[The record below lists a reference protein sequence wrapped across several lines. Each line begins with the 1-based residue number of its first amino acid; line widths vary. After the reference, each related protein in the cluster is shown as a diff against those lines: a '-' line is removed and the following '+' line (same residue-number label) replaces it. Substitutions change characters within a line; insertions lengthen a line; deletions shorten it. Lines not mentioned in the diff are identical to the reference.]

1 MLFQNRHDAGRALS
15 EALNHLMNQPVTILG
30 LPRGGMPV
38 AAEVATALHAPLDV
52 LMVRKI
58 GAPSHRELAMGAV
71 GENGVTIRNEEVI
84 ASDRV
89 TPREF
94 AQAEVTARIELDRR
108 SRRYRR
114 TTPRLDLTG
123 TIAVI
128 IDDGVAT
135 GSTAQAACRV
145 ARASG
150 ANRVVLAVPVAPAGW
165 HLRMG
170 DAADEYL
177 SLHEPHGFQA
187 VGQFYDDFSPT
198 TDSEVEQ
205 LLSSHRPAGLP
216 AD

>member
-1 MLFQNRHDAGRALS
+1 
-15 EALNHLMNQPVTILG
+15 
-30 LPRGGMPV
+30 
-38 AAEVATALHAPLDV
+38 
-52 LMVRKI
+52 
-58 GAPSHRELAMGAV
+58 MGAV